1 RAGVVHRDVKPGN
14 VLLGDDGRVV
24 LTDFGLA
31 TVPGDPNV
39 TRTGLVLGSPA
50 YIAPER
56 AKDGTTGPAADL
68 WSHGATLDAAV
79 EGQSPY
85 HRASAIATLA
95 ALATEPPP
103 PAKRAGPLKAV
114 LAG

>member
-1 RAGVVHRDVKPGN
+1 MSSRATCCSA
-14 VLLGDDGRVV
+14 DDGRVV

-56 AKDGTTGPAADL
+56 ARDGSAGPDADL
-68 WSHGATLDAAV
+68 WSLGATLYAAV
-79 EGQSPY
+79 EGS
-85 HRASAIATLA
+85 RRTRGRRRS
-95 ALATEPPP
+95 
-103 PAKRAGPLKAV
+103 RR
-114 LAG
+114 